1 MQKFDLVVIGGGIN
15 GTGVARDAAGRGL
28 SVLLCEKDD
37 LAQATSSSSTKLIHG
52 GLRYLEF
59 FHFKLVRESLRE
71 REILLK
77 SMPHIIWPLRF
88 TLPHHRGLRPSW
100 LLRLGLFIYDHMGGR
115 KLLPPTKKINLKKHK
130 TGIPLKDK
138 FSIGFEYSDCWV
150 EDSRMVALNASD
162 AKNNGA
168 VIKTRTTF
176 ERATRN
182 NDVWDIILD
191 SQNGNKQKITS
202 SAIVN
207 CSGPWVT
214 SVIESNL
221 QQKNSTET
229 RLIKGSHIITK
240 KLFDNDS
247 NYIFQNSDGRIIF
260 AIPYETDFTLI
271 GTTDIEYEGDP
282 NKAKCSLEEKKYL
295 IESISE
301 YLDVQVDINDIV
313 HTYSGVRPLFN
324 DNKSVM
330 NKSIIDIGGELLV
343 VSQFTLHAQTKKGNR
358 PSYINAAKGDK
369 AEAQNVTRD
378 YVIKADSNNGKTPL
392 ISVFGGKITTY
403 RILAEKVI
411 DELKPYFKNIKNN
424 WTKDSYLP
432 GGNFDPNE
440 VSKLVNSILDKYNFI
455 DEKWAIRLVK
465 AYGTNAIDILNESNT
480 VEDLGINFGWN
491 LTEKEVLWLI
501 NMEFAKSAEDILWR
515 RSKLGLRFSD
525 DQVKYLEN
533 WLKDNI

>member
-88 TLPHHRGLRPSW
+88 TLPHHKGLRPSW

-168 VIKTRTTF
+168 VIKTQTTF

-191 SQNGNKQKITS
+191 SQNGNKEKITS

-271 GTTDIEYEGDP
+271 GTTDIEYDGDP

-324 DNKSVM
+324 DNKS
-330 NKSIIDIGGELLV
+330 
-343 VSQFTLHAQTKKGNR
+343 
-358 PSYINAAKGDK
+358 
-369 AEAQNVTRD
+369 EAQNVTRD

-465 AYGTNAIDILNESNT
+465 AYGTNAIDILNESST

>member
-88 TLPHHRGLRPSW
+88 TLPHHKGLRPSW
-100 LLRLGLFIYDHMGGR
+100 LLRFGLFIYDHMGGR

-130 TGIPLKDK
+130 SGIPLKDK

-150 EDSRMVALNASD
+150 EDSRMVALNARD

-191 SQNGNKQKITS
+191 SQNGNKEKITS

-221 QQKNSTET
+221 KQKNLTET

-240 KLFDNDS
+240 KLFDNNS

-282 NKAKCSLEEKKYL
+282 NKVQCSLEEKKYL
-295 IESISE
+295 IKSISE

-324 DNKSVM
+324 DNKS
-330 NKSIIDIGGELLV
+330 
-343 VSQFTLHAQTKKGNR
+343 
-358 PSYINAAKGDK
+358 
-369 AEAQNVTRD
+369 EAQNVTRD

-411 DELKPYFKNIKNN
+411 NELKPYFKNIKNN
-424 WTKDSYLP
+424 WTKNSYLP
-432 GGNFDPNE
+432 GGNFSPNE
-440 VSKLVNSILDKYNFI
+440 VTKIVDSILDKYNFI

-465 AYGTNAIDILNESNT
+465 AYGTNAIDILNGSNT

>member
-52 GLRYLEF
+52 GLRYIEF

-138 FSIGFEYSDCWV
+138 FSTGFEYSDCWV

-324 DNKSVM
+324 DNKS
-330 NKSIIDIGGELLV
+330 
-343 VSQFTLHAQTKKGNR
+343 
-358 PSYINAAKGDK
+358 
-369 AEAQNVTRD
+369 EAQNVTRD

>member
-324 DNKSVM
+324 DNKS
-330 NKSIIDIGGELLV
+330 
-343 VSQFTLHAQTKKGNR
+343 
-358 PSYINAAKGDK
+358 
-369 AEAQNVTRD
+369 EAQNVTRD

-440 VSKLVNSILDKYNFI
+440 VNKLVNSILDKYNFI

-465 AYGTNAIDILNESNT
+465 AYGTKAIDILNESNT

>member
-324 DNKSVM
+324 DNKS
-330 NKSIIDIGGELLV
+330 
-343 VSQFTLHAQTKKGNR
+343 
-358 PSYINAAKGDK
+358 
-369 AEAQNVTRD
+369 EAQNVTRD

-424 WTKDSYLP
+424 WTKYSYLP

-480 VEDLGINFGWN
+480 VEDLGINFGCN

>member
-71 REILLK
+71 REILLR

-100 LLRLGLFIYDHMGGR
+100 LLRLGLFIYDHIGGR

-214 SVIESNL
+214 NVIESNL

-324 DNKSVM
+324 DNKS
-330 NKSIIDIGGELLV
+330 
-343 VSQFTLHAQTKKGNR
+343 
-358 PSYINAAKGDK
+358 
-369 AEAQNVTRD
+369 EAQNVTRD
-378 YVIKADSNNGKTPL
+378 YVVKADSNNGKTPL

-424 WTKDSYLP
+424 WTKDSFLP

-465 AYGTNAIDILNESNT
+465 AYGTNAIHILNESNT

>member
-191 SQNGNKQKITS
+191 SQNGNKQEITS
-202 SAIVN
+202 SAIIN

-324 DNKSVM
+324 DNKS
-330 NKSIIDIGGELLV
+330 
-343 VSQFTLHAQTKKGNR
+343 
-358 PSYINAAKGDK
+358 
-369 AEAQNVTRD
+369 EAQNVTRD

-432 GGNFDPNE
+432 GGNFDPDE

>member
-221 QQKNSTET
+221 QQKNSTEI

-282 NKAKCSLEEKKYL
+282 NKAKCTLEEKKYL

-324 DNKSVM
+324 DNKS
-330 NKSIIDIGGELLV
+330 
-343 VSQFTLHAQTKKGNR
+343 
-358 PSYINAAKGDK
+358 
-369 AEAQNVTRD
+369 EAQNVTRD

>member
-71 REILLK
+71 REILLR

-214 SVIESNL
+214 NVIESNL

-324 DNKSVM
+324 DNKS
-330 NKSIIDIGGELLV
+330 
-343 VSQFTLHAQTKKGNR
+343 
-358 PSYINAAKGDK
+358 
-369 AEAQNVTRD
+369 EAQNVTRD
-378 YVIKADSNNGKTPL
+378 YVVKADSNNGKTPL

-465 AYGTNAIDILNESNT
+465 AYGTNAIHILNESNT

>member
-202 SAIVN
+202 SAIIN

-221 QQKNSTET
+221 QQKNSTEI

-324 DNKSVM
+324 DNKS
-330 NKSIIDIGGELLV
+330 
-343 VSQFTLHAQTKKGNR
+343 
-358 PSYINAAKGDK
+358 
-369 AEAQNVTRD
+369 EAQNVTRD

-432 GGNFDPNE
+432 GGNFDPDE

>member
-202 SAIVN
+202 SAIIN

-324 DNKSVM
+324 DNKS
-330 NKSIIDIGGELLV
+330 
-343 VSQFTLHAQTKKGNR
+343 
-358 PSYINAAKGDK
+358 
-369 AEAQNVTRD
+369 EAQNVTRD

-432 GGNFDPNE
+432 GGNFDPDE

-525 DQVKYLEN
+525 DQVKYLEH
-533 WLKDNI
+533 WLKENI

>member
-71 REILLK
+71 REILLR

-100 LLRLGLFIYDHMGGR
+100 LLRLGLFIYDHIGGR

-214 SVIESNL
+214 NVIESNL

-324 DNKSVM
+324 DNKS
-330 NKSIIDIGGELLV
+330 
-343 VSQFTLHAQTKKGNR
+343 
-358 PSYINAAKGDK
+358 
-369 AEAQNVTRD
+369 EAQNVTRD
-378 YVIKADSNNGKTPL
+378 YVVKADSNNGKTPL

-465 AYGTNAIDILNESNT
+465 AYGTNAIHILNESNT

>member
-1 MQKFDLVVIGGGIN
+1 MQF
-15 GTGVARDAAGRGL
+15 RR
-28 SVLLCEKDD
+28 
-37 LAQATSSSSTKLIHG
+37 
-52 GLRYLEF
+52 
-59 FHFKLVRESLRE
+59 
-71 REILLK
+71 
-77 SMPHIIWPLRF
+77 
-88 TLPHHRGLRPSW
+88 
-100 LLRLGLFIYDHMGGR
+100 
-115 KLLPPTKKINLKKHK
+115 
-130 TGIPLKDK
+130 
-138 FSIGFEYSDCWV
+138 
-150 EDSRMVALNASD
+150 
-162 AKNNGA
+162 
-168 VIKTRTTF
+168 
-176 ERATRN
+176 
-182 NDVWDIILD
+182 
-191 SQNGNKQKITS
+191 
-202 SAIVN
+202 
-207 CSGPWVT
+207 
-214 SVIESNL
+214 
-221 QQKNSTET
+221 
-229 RLIKGSHIITK
+229 
-240 KLFDNDS
+240 
-247 NYIFQNSDGRIIF
+247 
-260 AIPYETDFTLI
+260 
-271 GTTDIEYEGDP
+271 
-282 NKAKCSLEEKKYL
+282 KKYL

-324 DNKSVM
+324 DNKS
-330 NKSIIDIGGELLV
+330 
-343 VSQFTLHAQTKKGNR
+343 
-358 PSYINAAKGDK
+358 
-369 AEAQNVTRD
+369 EAQNVTRD
-378 YVIKADSNNGKTPL
+378 YVIKADSNNCKTPV

-465 AYGTNAIDILNESNT
+465 AYGTNALDILNESNT

>member
-202 SAIVN
+202 SAIIN

-324 DNKSVM
+324 DNKS
-330 NKSIIDIGGELLV
+330 
-343 VSQFTLHAQTKKGNR
+343 
-358 PSYINAAKGDK
+358 
-369 AEAQNVTRD
+369 EAQNVTRD

-403 RILAEKVI
+403 RILAETVI

-424 WTKDSYLP
+424 WTRDSYLP

>member
-88 TLPHHRGLRPSW
+88 TLPHHKGLRPSW

-130 TGIPLKDK
+130 SGIPLKDK

-150 EDSRMVALNASD
+150 EDSRMVALNARD

-168 VIKTRTTF
+168 VIKTQTTF

-191 SQNGNKQKITS
+191 SQNGNKEKITS

-221 QQKNSTET
+221 KQKNFTET

-240 KLFDNDS
+240 KLFDNNS

-282 NKAKCSLEEKKYL
+282 NKVQCSLEEKKYL

-324 DNKSVM
+324 DNKS
-330 NKSIIDIGGELLV
+330 
-343 VSQFTLHAQTKKGNR
+343 
-358 PSYINAAKGDK
+358 
-369 AEAQNVTRD
+369 EAQNVTRD

-432 GGNFDPNE
+432 GGNFSPNE
-440 VSKLVNSILDKYNFI
+440 VTKIVNSILYKFNFI

-465 AYGTNAIDILNESNT
+465 AYGTNALDILDDSNT

>member
-221 QQKNSTET
+221 QQKNSTEI

-324 DNKSVM
+324 DNKS
-330 NKSIIDIGGELLV
+330 
-343 VSQFTLHAQTKKGNR
+343 
-358 PSYINAAKGDK
+358 
-369 AEAQNVTRD
+369 EAQNVTRD

>member
-88 TLPHHRGLRPSW
+88 TLPHHKGLRPSW

-130 TGIPLKDK
+130 SGIPLKDK

-324 DNKSVM
+324 DNKS
-330 NKSIIDIGGELLV
+330 
-343 VSQFTLHAQTKKGNR
+343 
-358 PSYINAAKGDK
+358 
-369 AEAQNVTRD
+369 EAQNVTRD

-411 DELKPYFKNIKNN
+411 DELKPYFRNIKNN

-432 GGNFDPNE
+432 GGNFSPNE
-440 VSKLVNSILDKYNFI
+440 VTKIVNSILYKFNFI

-465 AYGTNAIDILNESNT
+465 AYGTNVIDILNESNT

-515 RSKLGLRFSD
+515 RSKLGLRFYD